1 MKIFYN
7 KFNLKFLLIFFFLIC
22 LSLASYFYL
31 SPKPVI
37 PPTVILNLFQDP
49 ASPTPSP
56 FPPKYLI
63 KTEFV
68 EQAPEKNWDQPW
80 QDACEEATLLTVD
93 FYYQNKKAT
102 PSSVRQAILDMIDYE
117 TKQGF
122 SHDINLT
129 QMAQVASAY
138 LGYQT
143 KIIND
148 PTLLQIKQFLLEN
161 TPVIIPAN
169 GKTLFAEN
177 PNFNQGG
184 PYYHNLTILGYDDK
198 SSQFIVH
205 DVGTRRGAYFRYS
218 YSLLLESIHD
228 LPSSFDKKE
237 INTGPK
243 RVLILLK

>member
-7 KFNLKFLLIFFFLIC
+7 KFNPKLLLFFFFLIFF
-22 LSLASYFYL
+22 SLAFYFYL
-31 SPKPVI
+31 SPQKVLTP
-37 PPTVILNLFQDP
+37 VILNSPQILI
-49 ASPTPSP
+49 SPTPSS
-56 FPPKYLI
+56 FPSKHLI
-63 KTEFV
+63 KTDFV

-80 QDACEEATLLTVD
+80 QDACEEAALLTVD

-102 PSSVRQAILDMIDYE
+102 TSSVRQAILDMIDYE

-122 SHDINLT
+122 GHDINLT

-143 KIIND
+143 KIITN
-148 PTLLQIKQFLLEN
+148 PTLSQIKQFLLED
-161 TPVIIPAN
+161 TPVVIPAN

-184 PYYHNLTILGYDDK
+184 PYYHNLTILGYNDN

-218 YSLLLESIHD
+218 YSLLMESIHD
-228 LPSSFDKKE
+228 LPPSFDKKD
-237 INTGPK
+237 INTGSK
-243 RVLILLK
+243 KILVLLK